1 MRNNNIIVAS
11 IIAKIITPYILLFA
25 LYIQINGEVSPGG
38 GFQAGA
44 ILASAVIGY
53 DIIYPQQLIKYN
65 LAILPLSI
73 IGALGVMIYGLTG
86 LLALFYGKNYLNYYV
101 ITCTKYSQSLGIFIV
116 ELGVGIAVTA
126 SLLIIYYVFVINN
139 DYDINK

>member
-1 MRNNNIIVAS
+1 MKGNNVIVSS

-38 GFQAGA
+38 GFQAGS
-44 ILASAVIGY
+44 ILASAIIGY
-53 DIIYPQQLIKYN
+53 DSIYPQQLVRHK

-73 IGALGVMIYGLTG
+73 IATLGVMIYGLTG
-86 LLALFYGKNYLNYYV
+86 LLALLYGKNYLNYNV
-101 ITCTKYSQSLGIFIV
+101 ITFSYDSQSLGIFIV

-126 SLLIIYYVFVINN
+126 SLLIIYYLFVIN
-139 DYDINK
+139 YDTNQ